1 MCGHQDDIK
10 AKSCK
15 ASCAVCQGKKNGEMF
30 QQLHCCGGFRN
41 KGLTVSSVLF
51 FKNILLPN
59 KEDLL

>member
-30 QQLHCCGGFRN
+30 QQLYCCGGFRN
-41 KGLTVSSVLF
+41 NRTDSEFSSLF
-51 FKNILLPN
+51 
-59 KEDLL
+59 